1 MSDLPPYFM
10 WFPNS
15 YRWSSALLNII
26 STAPF
31 GGADISEVYQIRRKL
46 EDSDQEDDLAWFNA
60 CNEVARK
67 VENNISPYS
76 SDSSA
81 CVQVDTTFLLWE
93 LNSHSSSLTLLLLCV
108 FFGGIHAFRWQ
119 LRSRYLVSW

>member
-67 VENNISPYS
+67 VENN
-76 SDSSA
+76 A
-81 CVQVDTTFLLWE
+81 NGFLQNDFKGPAAAMFLRA
-93 LNSHSSSLTLLLLCV
+93 SHYYQM
-108 FFGGIHAFRWQ
+108 AERFRTPKDEKALDFQ
-119 LRSRYLVSW
+119 C